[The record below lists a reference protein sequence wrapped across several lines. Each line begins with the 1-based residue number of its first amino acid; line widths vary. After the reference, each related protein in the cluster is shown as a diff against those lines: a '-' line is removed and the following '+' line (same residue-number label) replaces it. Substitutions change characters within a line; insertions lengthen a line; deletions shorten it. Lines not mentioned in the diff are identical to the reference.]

1 MICLKKIKLI
11 AATGN
16 KNKLKEFS
24 EIFSSYG
31 FDVELRSA
39 ADCGVYEFP
48 EEDESTFIGNA
59 FIKAKHLYKNVEID
73 DYTVVLAD
81 DSGLMVDALGG
92 APGVF
97 SARYAGE
104 NATDDDRINKLLKE
118 LDGVAEKDRT
128 AAFVCSIAVILP
140 DGTKLNTDGFLR
152 GRIAFE
158 KKGSNGFGYDPIMYV
173 PEYDKHVAE
182 LSSEQKNEISHRGEA
197 LRLMADKLKNVF

>member
-1 MICLKKIKLI
+1 MKKIKVI

-16 KNKLKEFS
+16 KNKLKEFG
-24 EIFSSYG
+24 EIFSFFF
-31 FDVELRSA
+31 FDVEMKSA
-39 ADCGVYEFP
+39 ADCGIFEFP
-48 EEDESTFIGNA
+48 EETEKTFIGNA
-59 FIKAKHLYKNVEID
+59 FIKAQYIYDNVNKDSETI
-73 DYTVVLAD
+73 VLAD
-81 DSGLMVDALGG
+81 DSGLTVDALDG

-104 NATDDDRINKLLKE
+104 DATDDDRINKLLGE
-118 LDGVAEKDRT
+118 LDGVAENDRT

-173 PEYDKHVAE
+173 PEFDKTVAE

>member
-1 MICLKKIKLI
+1 MKKIKII

-16 KNKLKEFS
+16 KNKLKEFR
-24 EIFSSYG
+24 EIFSAYG
-31 FDVELRSA
+31 FDVEMKSA
-39 ADCGVYEFP
+39 ADCGIFEFP
-48 EEDESTFIGNA
+48 EETEKTFIGNA
-59 FIKAKHLYKNVEID
+59 FIKAQYIYENAEID
-73 DYTVVLAD
+73 DDTIVLAD
-81 DSGLMVDALGG
+81 DSGLTVDALGG

-104 NATDDDRINKLLKE
+104 NSSGDERINKLLKE
-118 LDGVAEKDRT
+118 LDGVAENDRT

-152 GRIAFE
+152 GRIGFE
-158 KKGSNGFGYDPIMYV
+158 KKGSNGFGYDPIVYV
-173 PEYDKHVAE
+173 PEYDKMVAE